1 MGAFNSAVITT
12 KGQALLAKVVAGTA
26 DFTFTNIKV
35 SADTLT
41 GDLASKTSIG
51 TVKQTSAVAS
61 VVRQNDS
68 NVKVSASFTNSE
80 LTTGYYV
87 RAIGL
92 YATDPQDGEILY
104 SISTADESTATADWM
119 PPFNGIGSSSLEVCL
134 VTAVSNADSV
144 TVEVDPTA
152 VATVSQIIDLQDQID
167 TLGMFVGYSDDDI
180 YGVEVD
186 FDNKTFTRLAGAK
199 YLTAGEDFDNIL
211 PFGGR
216 KKCIV
221 TDAGKVLAYY
231 GETGYTEGGKLLVA
245 ITVDDVEYAVGT
257 IVQVMVEQPMYYSKR
272 VVVSAEKAY
281 TDRGNQG
288 NVVRYYVSPTA
299 KTGFK
304 ANPIFKDDSGIYQD
318 KIYLSA
324 YEGSVW
330 DTSAEAYLLADEQT
344 ADFTTSTGDKLSSI
358 AGAKPASGLTQ
369 NLTRAGARALATNR
383 GTGWRLHNIFA
394 LSVSQELMLIEYASF
409 NMQTAIG
416 RGVCDYTDDG
426 ATNMALNTGST
437 ASLGNASGMA
447 DGVDG
452 KVSVVYRGEENLWG
466 NIWTW
471 LDGINIKC
479 GGVHSAYVKANG
491 TMTDDT
497 ATGYTEMGFKLLDE
511 SSKYI
516 SAFGVAEETDN
527 GEDLLFLP
535 TEGLGSSTLPVG
547 DYWYCN
553 ASATGW
559 TVANL
564 GGRWSNGSYCGV
576 WYLNVNN
583 SSTDRKRYHGGR
595 LLYVPQSA

>member
-35 SADTLT
+35 GSTTLT

-51 TVKQTSAVAS
+51 TVNQTSAVAS

-87 RAIGL
+87 KSIGL
-92 YATDPQDGEILY
+92 YANDPQDGEILY

-152 VATVSQIIDLQDQID
+152 VATVSQIVNLQDQID

-245 ITVDDVEYAVGT
+245 LTVDDVEYAVGT

-281 TDRGNQG
+281 TKRGNQG

-304 ANPIFKDDSGIYQD
+304 ANPIFKDDNGFYQD

-330 DTSAEAYLLADEQT
+330 DTSASAYFLEDEQT
-344 ADFTTSTGDKLSSI
+344 ADFTASTGDKLSSI

-452 KVSVVYRGEENLWG
+452 QVSVAYRGEENLWG

-479 GGVHSAYVKANG
+479 DGVHSAYVKANG
-491 TMTDDT
+491 TMADNT
-497 ATGYTEMGFKLLDE
+497 AEGYTEMGFKLLDE

-516 SAFGVAEETDN
+516 SAFGVAEETGN

-547 DYWYCN
+547 DYWWCN
-553 ASATGW
+553 PAASGW
-559 TVANL
+559 MVAL
-564 GGRWSNGSYCGV
+564 VGGCWIYGSYCGAWFLV
-576 WYLNVNN
+576 VNN
-583 SSTDRKRYHGGR
+583 SSSNRYRSIGGR

>member
-559 TVANL
+559 TVAAL
-564 GGRWSNGSYCGV
+564 GGQWISGSSCGA
-576 WYLNVNN
+576 WYLYVNN
-583 SSTDRKRYHGGR
+583 SSTVRSRIRGGR